1 VVKGINSTVRL
12 YSALMC
18 ANEDGGNETVKGL
31 LGKYGWKLERVTA
44 TDVRAA
50 VGQGKV
56 QGKRSRHNQMTGREG
71 THVIDGKSKT
81 MGPEA

>member
-31 LGKYGWKLERVTA
+31 LGKYGWKLERVTGWVHQSSSSA
-44 TDVRAA
+44 DDR
-50 VGQGKV
+50 
-56 QGKRSRHNQMTGREG
+56 
-71 THVIDGKSKT
+71 
-81 MGPEA
+81 